1 VVRRDGYST
10 ELQCHCCLL
19 SPFCPA
25 SHHCALTIGA
35 KAYSPSILSEL
46 YFPKVPVP
54 SDHKFS
60 PDWKGAAPYT
70 AIIAPNGKIL
80 YFTQA
85 GAMNPLEVRRAL
97 LKKLPD
103 DRYLGQ
109 QAYWNSTF

>member
-1 VVRRDGYST
+1 MFTAWGRQRSGGLHYKSAGAAKT
-10 ELQCHCCLL
+10 LL
-19 SPFCPA
+19 
-25 SHHCALTIGA
+25 LIGA
-35 KAYSPSILSEL
+35 RANSPSILSEL

-109 QAYWNSTF
+109 QAYWNSTFLKHFS